1 MKNFGVAERTVL
13 SFFGSNAS
21 FTFNDKKYIVID
33 SGKPTCSSGEPKTDI
48 YVLANE
54 IGTTNNVE
62 LKISYKKDNADFLEN
77 KISAERAKQIF
88 GDAWRDIIMAS
99 TESIKESFKNAYVL
113 YKEKYKRTQKGCIT
127 LGWKFEFVNK
137 TGGTLSGKLELTK
150 QQLYDVYAGTNISQ
164 DKKDSF
170 VNGKCI
176 KNSGVANYFL
186 MKNSVS
192 SLQELIN
199 NLIPI
204 DKYIEQH
211 PDIYFA
217 CKALNYR
224 TNEKKYDGDRPLSV
238 QVVWDVVNGKLVH
251 QIRFDKPLER
261 NGNAIAK
268 ILFDCLKE
276 INVENTDEINS
287 SNCDMKNVYNG

>member
-1 MKNFGVAERTVL
+1 
-13 SFFGSNAS
+13 
-21 FTFNDKKYIVID
+21 
-33 SGKPTCSSGEPKTDI
+33 
-48 YVLANE
+48 
-54 IGTTNNVE
+54 
-62 LKISYKKDNADFLEN
+62 
-77 KISAERAKQIF
+77 
-88 GDAWRDIIMAS
+88 
-99 TESIKESFKNAYVL
+99 
-113 YKEKYKRTQKGCIT
+113 
-127 LGWKFEFVNK
+127 
-137 TGGTLSGKLELTK
+137 
-150 QQLYDVYAGTNISQ
+150 
-164 DKKDSF
+164 
-170 VNGKCI
+170 
-176 KNSGVANYFL
+176 